1 MDVRNGVS
9 RRNFLKSTV
18 GTAGVLAFVS
28 AGCKSTNRNA
38 VEPAADKPPV
48 IGNLYSDVLK
58 TWCDSLVGLQIVKAE
73 DIAVHGA
80 IQCPACPRIHGRCA
94 DALYPLMYMARTTG
108 DRKYLEAAVRVQAWS
123 DNVTQP
129 DGSWLNEVSGST
141 WKGITVFGTIALADA
156 LHYHGELLDSK
167 VRERWMDRLS
177 RAIKFLDGYMT
188 MNTGNINYPVTSSL
202 AFAAAGRVLGNER
215 YAQRAR
221 EFAHDSLKYFT
232 KNYFLFGEGK
242 PKDAT
247 TAKGARPVDLGYNV
261 EESLPAL
268 AMYGLMTGD
277 KEVVE
282 YTVNALKTHM
292 EFMLPDG
299 GWDNSWGSRNYK
311 WTWWGSRTS
320 DGCQP
325 AYALLA
331 GHDPVFREVAWRNL
345 EQLAACTHDGLLH
358 GGPHYRVHGEKPCVH
373 HTFTHAKALATVLD
387 HSGAVRPEQRMELPR
402 GREYGLKSY
411 PEICVQLVAF
421 GPWRATV
428 TEYDWEYTVGGQAS
442 GGALSLLYHTELGPL
457 LSASMNEYRPVEE
470 HNQQFHG
477 NYPTMC
483 LTPRIE
489 YRSGAN
495 VYTSLSDLKARLSP
509 EKKEKEIAITA
520 ECSLQTI
527 KHDVPQDGDIQ
538 CRLAYKF
545 TAASAKIT
553 ATVMAGKTDGLKLI
567 VPVISSNDEG
577 VKMSG
582 PQSVCIKKADGILIV
597 KTDAAAGFEKVGE
610 QRVFNLV
617 PGFECLPLVVLL
629 PGAVKSVSVE
639 FCKG

>member
-1 MDVRNGVS
+1 MS
-9 RRNFLKSTV
+9 RRSFMQ
-18 GTAGVLAFVS
+18 GTAGAIAFVS
-28 AGCKSTNRNA
+28 AGCAKVNRNMPGPV
-38 VEPAADKPPV
+38 VEKPSAN
-48 IGNLYSDVLK
+48 GNLYSDLLK
-58 TWCDSLVGLQIVKAE
+58 TWCDAMIGLQVLKPE
-73 DIAVHGA
+73 DSAMHGL
-80 IQCPACPRIHGRCA
+80 ISCPGCAHTHGRCA
-94 DALYPLMYMARTTG
+94 DSLYPLMYMARTTG
-108 DRKYLEAAVRVQAWS
+108 DRKYLDAAVRVQAWS
-123 DNVTQP
+123 DNVTQQ
-129 DGSWLNEVSGST
+129 DGSWLNEVSGSK

-167 VRERWMDRLS
+167 VREKWTDRLS
-177 RAIKFLDGYMT
+177 RAIKFIDGYMT

-202 AFAAAGRVLGNER
+202 AFASTGRVLGSER

-232 KNYFLFGEGK
+232 KNHFLFGEGK

-277 KEVVE
+277 KEVLECV
-282 YTVNALKTHM
+282 VNALKTHM
-292 EFMLPDG
+292 EFLLPDG

-331 GHDPVFREVAWRNL
+331 KYDPSFREVAWRNL
-345 EQLAACTHDGLLH
+345 EQLAACTHDGLLY

-387 HSGAVRPEQRMELPR
+387 HKGTIKPEQKMEIPR
-402 GREYGLKSY
+402 GRAYGLKSY
-411 PEICVQLVAF
+411 PEIGAHLVAV
-421 GPWRATV
+421 GSWRATV

-442 GGALSLLYHTELGPL
+442 GGALSLLYHMDLGPV
-457 LSASMNEYRPVEE
+457 LSASMTEYRMVEE

-489 YRSGAN
+489 YSTEGN
-495 VYTSLSDLKARLSP
+495 VYTSLSDLKSRLSL
-509 EKKEKEIAITA
+509 EKAEKGLVVTA
-520 ECSLQTI
+520 EGSLQTI
-527 KHDVPQDGDIQ
+527 KHDIPDDGDVRY
-538 CRLAYKF
+538 RLVYKF
-545 TAASAKIT
+545 TETSVKIT
-553 ATVMAGKTDGLKLI
+553 AGVTEGNTAGLKLI
-567 VPVISSNDEG
+567 VPVVSSRDEG
-577 VKMSG
+577 VKMNG
-582 PQSVCIKKADGILIV
+582 LQSVCIRKAAGLLIV
-597 KTDAAAGFEKVGE
+597 RTDAVSGFEKFME
-610 QRVFNLV
+610 ARVFNLV
-617 PGFECLPLVVLL
+617 PGFECLPLVVVL
-629 PGAVKSVSVE
+629 PGMGKEVSME
-639 FCKG
+639 LSRS